1 MVSGFERNWICAP
14 KLCCSICLHFKDGW
28 WRGTAY
34 LCLSWCILNWEY
46 TENRTA
52 GHPIKKFSHF
62 HLLLFWLH
70 IIICPQDAAL
80 LRNRNFKALITFL
93 LLFLEMNSFLSHVL
107 SYYRSAYIPQWCQSS
122 ISGPKTTN
130 SWKAWKLS
138 NFYFCVKLDYF

>member
-14 KLCCSICLHFKDGW
+14 KLCCSICLHFKDRSW
-28 WRGTAY
+28 LGTAY
-34 LCLSWCILNWEY
+34 LCLSWCTLNWEY

-93 LLFLEMNSFLSHVL
+93 LLFLEMNSFLSHVFVL
-107 SYYRSAYIPQWCQSS
+107 LLICLNTVMSKFNFVFKNYKFLKSLKNGQFLFLCQ
-122 ISGPKTTN
+122 N
-130 SWKAWKLS
+130 WR
-138 NFYFCVKLDYF
+138 

>member
-1 MVSGFERNWICAP
+1 MVSKIEFWPHNLLLDLFTSQIVN
-14 KLCCSICLHFKDGW
+14 KDGS

-34 LCLSWCILNWEY
+34 LCLSWCIFNWEY

-107 SYYRSAYIPQWCQSS
+107 SYYRSAYTQWCQSPIFCS
-122 ISGPKTTN
+122 KTTN
-130 SWKAWKLS
+130 TSKAWKSVNLD
-138 NFYFCVKLDYF
+138 FCAKIDCF